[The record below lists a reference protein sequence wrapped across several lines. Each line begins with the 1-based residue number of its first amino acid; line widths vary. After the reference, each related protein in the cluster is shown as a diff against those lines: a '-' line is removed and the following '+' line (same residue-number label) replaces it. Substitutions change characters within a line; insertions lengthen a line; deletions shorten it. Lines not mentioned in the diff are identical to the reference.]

1 MDEKIIGL
9 DKNKDIDR
17 RLEETTKQLQRER
30 EKLMAVIRMSGS
42 QLLNSSVSSFCNFC
56 TQASASFF

>member
-17 RLEETTKQLQRER
+17 RLEETTKELQRER
-30 EKLMAVIRMSGS
+30 GKTDGCDPDVRRSDL
-42 QLLNSSVSSFCNFC
+42 
-56 TQASASFF
+56 

>member
-17 RLEETTKQLQRER
+17 RLGETTKELQRGTG
-30 EKLMAVIRMSGS
+30 K
-42 QLLNSSVSSFCNFC
+42 N
-56 TQASASFF
+56 

>member
-17 RLEETTKQLQRER
+17 KISRLVEIAKEISLQ
-30 EKLMAVIRMSGS
+30 VQQIR
-42 QLLNSSVSSFCNFC
+42 
-56 TQASASFF
+56 

>member
-17 RLEETTKQLQRER
+17 RLEETTEGAAAGTGK
-30 EKLMAVIRMSGS
+30 
-42 QLLNSSVSSFCNFC
+42 N
-56 TQASASFF
+56 